1 MSDTH
6 TPAQD
11 FAATVSQLETL
22 VERLESGELSLE
34 DALTAFEQ
42 GVRLTR
48 DAQTRLDS
56 AELKV
61 RALSEGSDGRLTVA
75 PFAGTSNSP
84 QEGAEES
91 PGESPGESTGES
103 TGESPDDSEET
114 PPW

>member
-1 MSDTH
+1 MSDTK
-6 TPAQD
+6 PPQD
-11 FAATVSQLETL
+11 FAATVEELETL

-48 DAQTRLDS
+48 DAQQRLDS

-61 RALSEGSDGRLTVA
+61 RALSEDSEGRLNVTPFDGPDA
-75 PFAGTSNSP
+75 PT
-84 QEGAEES
+84 ED
-91 PGESPGESTGES
+91 
-103 TGESPDDSEET
+103 PDDAGDNNKET

>member
-1 MSDTH
+1 MSDNIPPT
-6 TPAQD
+6 QD
-11 FAATVSQLETL
+11 FAATVLQLETI

-48 DAQTRLDS
+48 DAQQRLDS

-61 RALSEGSDGRLTVA
+61 RALSEDQDGKLKVTS
-75 PFAGTSNSP
+75 FASNS
-84 QEGAEES
+84 GMTNTLDNS
-91 PGESPGESTGES
+91 S
-103 TGESPDDSEET
+103 DSEDSSDNEET

>member
-1 MSDTH
+1 MSDT
-6 TPAQD
+6 TPEPQD
-11 FAATVSQLETL
+11 FAATVEQLETI

-48 DAQTRLDS
+48 DAQQRLDS

-61 RALSEGSDGRLTVA
+61 RALSEDNDGRLNVT
-75 PFAGTSNSP
+75 PFADP
-84 QEGAEES
+84 EV
-91 PGESPGESTGES
+91 STDDA
-103 TGESPDDSEET
+103 DDSNKET

>member
-1 MSDTH
+1 MSDT
-6 TPAQD
+6 TPPPQD
-11 FAATVSQLETL
+11 FAATVEQLESI

-48 DAQTRLDS
+48 DAQQRLDS

-61 RALSEGSDGRLTVA
+61 QALSEDSEGRLNVA
-75 PFAGTSNSP
+75 PFADPDASQDT
-84 QEGAEES
+84 AEDES
-91 PGESPGESTGES
+91 K
-103 TGESPDDSEET
+103 ET

>member
-1 MSDTH
+1 MSDT
-6 TPAQD
+6 TAPTQD
-11 FAATVSQLETL
+11 FAATVEQLETI

-48 DAQTRLDS
+48 DAQQRLDS

-61 RALSEGSDGRLTVA
+61 RALSEDSDGRLNVA
-75 PFAGTSNSP
+75 PFAGP
-84 QEGAEES
+84 DDPKDDAEE
-91 PGESPGESTGES
+91 ESK
-103 TGESPDDSEET
+103 ET

>member
-1 MSDTH
+1 MSDT
-6 TPAQD
+6 TPPQD
-11 FAATVSQLETL
+11 FAATVAQLETI

-48 DAQTRLDS
+48 DAQQRLDS

-61 RALSEGSDGRLTVA
+61 RALSEDTDGKLAVA
-75 PFAGTSNSP
+75 PF
-84 QEGAEES
+84 EGAQDA
-91 PGESPGESTGES
+91 GN
-103 TGESPDDSEET
+103 DSEET

>member
-1 MSDTH
+1 MSDT
-6 TPAQD
+6 TSAPQD
-11 FAATVSQLETL
+11 FAATVEQLETI

-48 DAQTRLDS
+48 DAQQRLDS

-61 RALSEGSDGRLTVA
+61 RALSEDNDGRLNVA
-75 PFAGTSNSP
+75 PFAGP
-84 QEGAEES
+84 DA
-91 PGESPGESTGES
+91 STDDA
-103 TGESPDDSEET
+103 DDSNKET

>member
-1 MSDTH
+1 MSDT
-6 TPAQD
+6 TSPPQD
-11 FAATVSQLETL
+11 FAATVEQLETI

-48 DAQTRLDS
+48 DAQQRLDS

-61 RALSEGSDGRLTVA
+61 RALSEDSEGRLNVT
-75 PFAGTSNSP
+75 PF
-84 QEGAEES
+84 
-91 PGESPGESTGES
+91 TG
-103 TGESPDDSEET
+103 PDDPKDAAEDENKET

>member
-1 MSDTH
+1 MSET
-6 TPAQD
+6 TSPPQD
-11 FAATVSQLETL
+11 FAATVEQLETI

-48 DAQTRLDS
+48 DAQQRLDS

-61 RALSEGSDGRLTVA
+61 RALSEDSDGRLNVA
-75 PFAGTSNSP
+75 PFAGS
-84 QEGAEES
+84 EDLK
-91 PGESPGESTGES
+91 
-103 TGESPDDSEET
+103 DDEDETKET

>member
-1 MSDTH
+1 MSDT
-6 TPAQD
+6 TPPQD
-11 FAATVSQLETL
+11 FAATVAQLETI

-48 DAQTRLDS
+48 DAQQRLDT

-61 RALSEGSDGRLTVA
+61 RALSEDTDGKLEVA
-75 PFAGTSNSP
+75 PFVTAPDASAPGKDPSN
-84 QEGAEES
+84 
-91 PGESPGESTGES
+91 
-103 TGESPDDSEET
+103 DSEET

>member
-1 MSDTH
+1 MSDT
-6 TPAQD
+6 TSPPQD
-11 FAATVSQLETL
+11 FAATVEQLETI

-48 DAQTRLDS
+48 DAQQRLDS

-61 RALSEGSDGRLTVA
+61 RALSEDSEGRLNVTS
-75 PFAGTSNSP
+75 FAG
-84 QEGAEES
+84 
-91 PGESPGESTGES
+91 
-103 TGESPDDSEET
+103 PDDPKDVAEDESKET

>member
-1 MSDTH
+1 MSET
-6 TPAQD
+6 TSPPQD
-11 FAATVSQLETL
+11 FAATVEQLETI

-48 DAQTRLDS
+48 DAQQRLDS

-61 RALSEGSDGRLTVA
+61 RALSEDSDGRLNVA
-75 PFAGTSNSP
+75 PFASS
-84 QEGAEES
+84 EDLKDDEED
-91 PGESPGESTGES
+91 ETK
-103 TGESPDDSEET
+103 ET

>member
-1 MSDTH
+1 MSDT
-6 TPAQD
+6 TSPPRD
-11 FAATVSQLETL
+11 FAATVEQLETI

-48 DAQTRLDS
+48 DAQQRLDS

-61 RALSEGSDGRLTVA
+61 RALSEDSEGRLNVT
-75 PFAGTSNSP
+75 PFDGPDDPKDA
-84 QEGAEES
+84 ADEES
-91 PGESPGESTGES
+91 K
-103 TGESPDDSEET
+103 ET

>member
-1 MSDTH
+1 MSDT
-6 TPAQD
+6 TPPQD
-11 FAATVSQLETL
+11 FAATVAQLETI

-48 DAQTRLDS
+48 DAQQRLDS

-61 RALSEGSDGRLTVA
+61 RALREDTDGKLAVA
-75 PFAGTSNSP
+75 PFAG
-84 QEGAEES
+84 A
-91 PGESPGESTGES
+91 
-103 TGESPDDSEET
+103 PDAGNDSEET